1 MTNLATLLTALEKT
15 GPAAPLEQTIS
26 ELSNKFSE
34 LQVVFSSSLSLE
46 DQAIT
51 HIIAAN
57 NLPVRIFT
65 LDTGRHFPETY
76 RTLEATRERYGIE
89 PEVYFPD
96 FAAVER
102 LMKEKGAYSFYTSI
116 DNRQECCRIR
126 KVEPLQR
133 ALKGAHLWI
142 TGIRRAHSAERGHL
156 PQVELDPTNDIV
168 KYHPLL
174 EWDDQRL
181 REFIDTHNIP
191 YNRLQDKGFLSVG
204 CEPCTR
210 AVKPGESMRSGRWWW
225 EDPDKKEC
233 GLHVHA
239 PATAQGSSH

>member
-1 MTNLATLLTALEKT
+1 MTNLDKLLEALTQVAATDSLSEVIRNLTTQFPDLK
-15 GPAAPLEQTIS
+15 I
-26 ELSNKFSE
+26 
-34 LQVVFSSSLSLE
+34 VFSSSLSLE

-51 HIIAAN
+51 HIIAEEK
-57 NLPVRIFT
+57 LPVRIFT

-96 FAAVER
+96 FLAVER
-102 LMKEKGAYSFYTSI
+102 LMKEKGAFSFYTSI
-116 DNRQECCRIR
+116 ENRQECCRIR
-126 KVEPLQR
+126 KVEPLRR
-133 ALKGAHLWI
+133 ALKGAQLWI

-156 PQVELDPTNDIV
+156 PSVELDEANHVV

-174 EWDDQRL
+174 EWDDARL
-181 REFIDTHNIP
+181 RAFIDQHNVP
-191 YNRLQDKGFLSVG
+191 YNRLQDKGFLSIG

-210 AVKPGESMRSGRWWW
+210 AVRPGESIRSGRWWW